1 MRLEV
6 GRNTLKIIPETPEDE
21 AYIEDT
27 LGLRKKGDTIA
38 LRRIAC
44 INLDFTI
51 AYLEARSSEPQET

>member
-27 LGLRKKGDTIA
+27 LGLRKNGDTAI
-38 LRRIAC
+38 LRRIAP
-44 INLDFTI
+44 IGLDFTI
-51 AYLEARSSEPQET
+51 AFLEVRASQP